1 MASLKDTQQLTQG
14 LEELV
19 GQLTS
24 ELQNGEVDF
33 EKLVS
38 TLDEL
43 SERAD
48 GLAETFNSVNEALM
62 QRLQNAGGGG
72 SSGDGS
78 SSRSSRQ
85 GSSSS
90 SESKAGSK
98 S

>member
-14 LEELV
+14 LEDLV

-33 EKLVS
+33 DKLVS
-38 TLDEL
+38 ISDQL

-48 GLAETFNSVNEALM
+48 GLAETFNSVNDALM
-62 QRLQNAGGGG
+62 QRLQEATSGG
-72 SSGDGS
+72 SGSNSRQSGS
-78 SSRSSRQ
+78 SSR
-85 GSSSS
+85 
-90 SESKAGSK
+90 SESKAGSR

>member
-14 LEELV
+14 LEDLV

-38 TLDEL
+38 ISDQL

-48 GLAETFNSVNEALM
+48 GLAETFNSVNDALM
-62 QRLQNAGGGG
+62 QRLQEAKSG
-72 SSGDGS
+72 SSGSSRQSGS
-78 SSRSSRQ
+78 SSRS
-85 GSSSS
+85 
-90 SESKAGSK
+90 EAKAGSR

>member
-14 LEELV
+14 LEDLV

-33 EKLVS
+33 DKLVS
-38 TLDEL
+38 ISDQL

-48 GLAETFNSVNEALM
+48 GLAETFNSVNDALM
-62 QRLQNAGGGG
+62 QRLQEAK
-72 SSGDGS
+72 SGNSGS
-78 SSRSSRQ
+78 SSRSNSR
-85 GSSSS
+85 
-90 SESKAGSK
+90 SESKAGSR